1 MPAQAPKVRTVI
13 LKTMLSSQRLIL
25 LAWGREWGVPLFVS
39 FSTYGLLWLAHAPR
53 QSPESAYIFLL
64 PVLAWFHFKPGYRK
78 TIICLFISGWV
89 YQVAM
94 VGWMRHVSPGG
105 MWFAT
110 FLLSCYNLPWF
121 LAARFMYE
129 RFSTG
134 GFISRFLVIL
144 GLSCF
149 WVFIEWARTLF
160 TLGFPWCP
168 LSVTQWERPVILQV
182 AYFSGGWSVSFFL
195 VFFNLCVG
203 SYIHHILIRR
213 RTAKGFIERS
223 ICPDLYLGLLL
234 LFFMVFPFFQNR
246 SFNNNRDMDTL
257 KVGICQPYLL
267 DKWKEG
273 RASMHKE
280 ILRRQTK
287 FLSLLKPDL
296 IIWPEASSPY
306 PLNLDRLWAEELS
319 KETQTPILA
328 GSVIRE
334 KDTSYNAMVYLDPQ
348 SGMDSR
354 WYAKQV
360 LVPFGEYVP
369 NPFAYIPG
377 FRKLVG
383 PVGNFLA
390 GEHPHIFEFPL
401 GGGDSRVNLRIG
413 NLICYEDIFPYIS
426 RTTSEED
433 IDLLV
438 VSTNDAWF
446 KEEGCAEQHAAHSV
460 LRAVENGIPIVR
472 CGNAGWSG
480 WIDRMGI
487 QREVL
492 RNKEGSVYFQ
502 GAKVLEVKVPRRSD
516 NDEFRVGDHFAH
528 ICGFLS
534 LAIGLYV
541 YFTHKK
547 AAFNP

>member
-1 MPAQAPKVRTVI
+1 
-13 LKTMLSSQRLIL
+13 
-25 LAWGREWGVPLFVS
+25 
-39 FSTYGLLWLAHAPR
+39 
-53 QSPESAYIFLL
+53 
-64 PVLAWFHFKPGYRK
+64 
-78 TIICLFISGWV
+78 
-89 YQVAM
+89 
-94 VGWMRHVSPGG
+94 
-105 MWFAT
+105 
-110 FLLSCYNLPWF
+110 
-121 LAARFMYE
+121 
-129 RFSTG
+129 
-134 GFISRFLVIL
+134 
-144 GLSCF
+144 
-149 WVFIEWARTLF
+149 
-160 TLGFPWCP
+160 
-168 LSVTQWERPVILQV
+168 
-182 AYFSGGWSVSFFL
+182 
-195 VFFNLCVG
+195 
-203 SYIHHILIRR
+203 
-213 RTAKGFIERS
+213 
-223 ICPDLYLGLLL
+223 
-234 LFFMVFPFFQNR
+234 
-246 SFNNNRDMDTL
+246 MDTL

-267 DKWKEG
+267 DKWEEG
-273 RASMHKE
+273 RASMHKD

-433 IDLLV
+433 VDLLV

-534 LAIGLYV
+534 LAIGLHV